1 MTNYYIGSNKNIV
14 SDIVR
19 WSVSAPGSALFLIS
33 PAIALGT
40 LLLTHR
46 PEENWSKQALKEQPK
61 IERVI
66 ETKPSA
72 IAIKAGPSM
81 EATVTGY
88 KQKSQTL
95 LELGAELYLG
105 VFALLGVASLI
116 AEGIID
122 GGLSLDLTTTAAF
135 IGTPI
140 VTGIAVVGNM
150 ALAGMGVIPSQPS
163 LAFYYRL
170 KNPNGKEEF
179 VQVNTRQPHLEI
191 GEKVG
196 VTPTIVWITGKHKA
210 VTMDSIYPVEQT
222 TVKKRN
228 AESNTKHPKISYLRM
243 EVSDAAPTA
252 VPTAVSAALRQMR
265 TENTLYN
272 LATNRSLSR
281 TVS

>member
-88 KQKSQTL
+88 KQKSPTL
-95 LELGAELYLG
+95 LQLAAELYLG
-105 VFALLGVASLI
+105 VFAVTGLAALLATARTDEPFSRVYPISVMGAVLITGVIMTGVA
-116 AEGIID
+116 
-122 GGLSLDLTTTAAF
+122 
-135 IGTPI
+135 GTSVI
-140 VTGIAVVGNM
+140 VE
-150 ALAGMGVIPSQPS
+150 
-163 LAFYYRL
+163 
-170 KNPNGKEEF
+170 KNKLPPTVFNYQLNSGKEMRV
-179 VQVNTRQPHLEI
+179 VQTDTHQPHLKI
-191 GEKVG
+191 GEKVK
-196 VTPTIVWITGKHKA
+196 VTPIWTTNGKSKEK
-210 VTMDSIYPVEQT
+210 VIMDSIYPVEQT
-222 TVKKRN
+222 TAKKRN
-228 AESNTKHPKISYLRM
+228 AESNTKHPKISYLRTG
-243 EVSDAAPTA
+243 VSDVVPTT
-252 VPTAVSAALRQMR
+252 VPTAVSVALRQMR

-272 LATNRSLSR
+272 LATNKKSLSR

>member
-1 MTNYYIGSNKNIV
+1 MTMEDVIENAKEKAVMTGGILGISIV
-14 SDIVR
+14 GLLPV
-19 WSVSAPGSALFLIS
+19 A
-33 PAIALGT
+33 ALGT

-46 PEENWSKQALKEQPK
+46 PEKNWPEHLKEQPK
-61 IERVI
+61 IEKVI

-179 VQVNTRQPHLEI
+179 VQVNTRQPPLKI
-191 GEKVG
+191 GEKIE
-196 VTPTIVWITGKHKA
+196 VTPTPVWITNGKFKEK
-210 VTMDSIYPVEQT
+210 VIMDSINPVEQT

-228 AESNTKHPKISYLRM
+228 SESNTKHPKISYLRTG
-243 EVSDAAPTA
+243 VSDVVPTT
-252 VPTAVSAALRQMR
+252 VPTAVSFALRQMR

>member
-1 MTNYYIGSNKNIV
+1 MTTRNVIENAKEIAVMIGSGLAV
-14 SDIVR
+14 L
-19 WSVSAPGSALFLIS
+19 APVA
-33 PAIALGT
+33 ALGT
-40 LLLTHR
+40 LLLTHG
-46 PEENWSKQALKEQPK
+46 PEKNWPGHLKEQPK
-61 IERVI
+61 IEKVI

-88 KQKSQTL
+88 KQKSPTL
-95 LELGAELYLG
+95 LELGAEVYLCTFG
-105 VFALLGVASLI
+105 LVALVLVGTADEDERCAAVASASVLT
-116 AEGIID
+116 
-122 GGLSLDLTTTAAF
+122 GLGF
-135 IGTPI
+135 IGLM
-140 VTGIAVVGNM
+140 GLG
-150 ALAGMGVIPSQPS
+150 GMGLLPQSKPP
-163 LAFYYRL
+163 AFYYRL